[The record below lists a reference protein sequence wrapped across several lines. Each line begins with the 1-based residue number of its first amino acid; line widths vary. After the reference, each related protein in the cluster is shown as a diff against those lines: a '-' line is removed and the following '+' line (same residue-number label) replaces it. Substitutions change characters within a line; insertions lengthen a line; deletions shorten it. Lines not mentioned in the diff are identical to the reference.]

1 MRKSRSCPNGC
12 VRGNRSRPKACAREF
27 CCVNERVFRL
37 SAPLHKALPRPVEPI
52 RALVS
57 GEAEDC
63 WRSTMA
69 VQTLRKREV
78 VGSTPT
84 ASTNFEGAN
93 RASPARNNFEGANRA
108 SPARAARIAQV
119 VEPPACTWRD
129 ARSIRCCGLQFAPLD
144 HEQVTAL
151 VRRRGK
157 FETCGEH
164 HFCVGSP
171 TGRRRFP
178 QKEDSAGSNPSRR
191 TNAHVDQRQ
200 ESPPSKRGQCWFES
214 NHGHQKIRGR
224 GGIGI
229 RAGLK
234 PRSLQVRSLSP
245 APFHARLAQRQS
257 GAPTKLRSGF
267 RNSQRAP

>member
-1 MRKSRSCPNGC
+1 MRIAGVAQWQCKRFVSERLWVQLLPPAPCPH
-12 VRGNRSRPKACAREF
+12 S
-27 CCVNERVFRL
+27 
-37 SAPLHKALPRPVEPI
+37 
-52 RALVS
+52 
-57 GEAEDC
+57 
-63 WRSTMA
+63 ST
-69 VQTLRKREV
+69 
-78 VGSTPT
+78 G
-84 ASTNFEGAN
+84 
-93 RASPARNNFEGANRA
+93 RASGLYLERCTFNSMLRA
-108 SPARAARIAQV
+108 PISLL
-119 VEPPACTWRD
+119 
-129 ARSIRCCGLQFAPLD
+129 SIMR
-144 HEQVTAL
+144 QVTAL

-214 NHGHQKIRGR
+214 NHGHQIRGR

-234 PRSLQVRSLSP
+234 PGLCRFDPCRP
-245 APFHARLAQRQS
+245 HHFM
-257 GAPTKLRSGF
+257 
-267 RNSQRAP
+267 RA

>member
-1 MRKSRSCPNGC
+1 MHVQLDAAGSNSLLSIMR
-12 VRGNRSRPKACAREF
+12 
-27 CCVNERVFRL
+27 
-37 SAPLHKALPRPVEPI
+37 
-52 RALVS
+52 
-57 GEAEDC
+57 
-63 WRSTMA
+63 
-69 VQTLRKREV
+69 
-78 VGSTPT
+78 
-84 ASTNFEGAN
+84 
-93 RASPARNNFEGANRA
+93 
-108 SPARAARIAQV
+108 
-119 VEPPACTWRD
+119 
-129 ARSIRCCGLQFAPLD
+129 
-144 HEQVTAL
+144 QVTAL

-214 NHGHQKIRGR
+214 NHGHQIRGR

-267 RNSQRAP
+267 PEPIMRRSASGQASAFSAQQHGFESHTSYQFFP

>member
-1 MRKSRSCPNGC
+1 
-12 VRGNRSRPKACAREF
+12 
-27 CCVNERVFRL
+27 
-37 SAPLHKALPRPVEPI
+37 
-52 RALVS
+52 
-57 GEAEDC
+57 
-63 WRSTMA
+63 MA

-78 VGSTPT
+78 VGSTPA

-93 RASPARNNFEGANRA
+93 RASPARNCRRREPGKPGAQHFEGANRA
-108 SPARAARIAQV
+108 SPARDNFESANRASPARARIAQLA
-119 VEPPACTWRD
+119 EPPACTWRD
-129 ARSIRCCGLQFAPLD
+129 ARSTRCCGLQFAPLD

-214 NHGHQKIRGR
+214 NHGHQIRGR
-224 GGIGI
+224 GGIGT

-267 RNSQRAP
+267 RNSQRAPLLPRRLVAKALGR

>member
-1 MRKSRSCPNGC
+1 MHVQLDAAGSNSLLSIMR
-12 VRGNRSRPKACAREF
+12 
-27 CCVNERVFRL
+27 
-37 SAPLHKALPRPVEPI
+37 
-52 RALVS
+52 
-57 GEAEDC
+57 
-63 WRSTMA
+63 
-69 VQTLRKREV
+69 
-78 VGSTPT
+78 
-84 ASTNFEGAN
+84 
-93 RASPARNNFEGANRA
+93 
-108 SPARAARIAQV
+108 
-119 VEPPACTWRD
+119 
-129 ARSIRCCGLQFAPLD
+129 
-144 HEQVTAL
+144 QVTAL

-214 NHGHQKIRGR
+214 NHGHQIRGR

-234 PRSLQVRSLSP
+234 PRSLRVRSLSP
-245 APFHARLAQRQS
+245 APTQKEDRHVDHAHAGSARNRSDSNAKSSFPAPSSPSAYVAQTEGRS
-257 GAPTKLRSGF
+257 EPALRESAMSVLVRPKGNGEVQGTATEMF
-267 RNSQRAP
+267 S

>member
-1 MRKSRSCPNGC
+1 MR
-12 VRGNRSRPKACAREF
+12 
-27 CCVNERVFRL
+27 
-37 SAPLHKALPRPVEPI
+37 
-52 RALVS
+52 
-57 GEAEDC
+57 
-63 WRSTMA
+63 
-69 VQTLRKREV
+69 
-78 VGSTPT
+78 
-84 ASTNFEGAN
+84 
-93 RASPARNNFEGANRA
+93 
-108 SPARAARIAQV
+108 
-119 VEPPACTWRD
+119 
-129 ARSIRCCGLQFAPLD
+129 
-144 HEQVTAL
+144 QVTAL

-214 NHGHQKIRGR
+214 NHGHQIRGR

-245 APFHARLAQRQS
+245 APTQKEDRHVDHAHAGSARNRSDQMRSRAFRRHQAHRHMWRRLKEDRNQHYENLRVRACSTQRQWRGS
-257 GAPTKLRSGF
+257 
-267 RNSQRAP
+267 RNSPRNVLVSAAATSVICGAGIIRQCRSAGSCALP

>member
-1 MRKSRSCPNGC
+1 MHVQLDAAGSNSLLSIMR
-12 VRGNRSRPKACAREF
+12 
-27 CCVNERVFRL
+27 
-37 SAPLHKALPRPVEPI
+37 
-52 RALVS
+52 
-57 GEAEDC
+57 
-63 WRSTMA
+63 
-69 VQTLRKREV
+69 
-78 VGSTPT
+78 
-84 ASTNFEGAN
+84 
-93 RASPARNNFEGANRA
+93 
-108 SPARAARIAQV
+108 
-119 VEPPACTWRD
+119 
-129 ARSIRCCGLQFAPLD
+129 
-144 HEQVTAL
+144 QVTAL

-214 NHGHQKIRGR
+214 NHGHQIRGR

-245 APFHARLAQRQS
+245 APTQKEDRHVDHAHAGSARNRSDQMRSRAFRRHQAHRHMWRRLKEDRNQHYENLQCPCWFDPKAMAQLAERH
-257 GAPTKLRSGF
+257 PLKLEDAGS
-267 RNSQRAP
+267 SPAESSDP

>member
-1 MRKSRSCPNGC
+1 M
-12 VRGNRSRPKACAREF
+12 
-27 CCVNERVFRL
+27 
-37 SAPLHKALPRPVEPI
+37 
-52 RALVS
+52 
-57 GEAEDC
+57 
-63 WRSTMA
+63 
-69 VQTLRKREV
+69 
-78 VGSTPT
+78 
-84 ASTNFEGAN
+84 
-93 RASPARNNFEGANRA
+93 
-108 SPARAARIAQV
+108 RIAGVAQWQCKRFV
-119 VEPPACTWRD
+119 SERLWVQLLPPAPCPHAQLVELRLVPGEMHVQLD
-129 ARSIRCCGLQFAPLD
+129 AAGSNSLLSIMR
-144 HEQVTAL
+144 QVTAL

-214 NHGHQKIRGR
+214 NHGHQIRGR